1 MTLFVHALT
10 VQNQYNQGFEHC
22 IILRYWFNS
31 LKMAAIWDVA
41 KKAIKEALIHV
52 YTPVGDEVLHP
63 KERQRL
69 PYPIRPRRQIK
80 MDTPAP
86 PTNTAT
92 MPRISDELRD
102 LVYNWWFTTRDG
114 VAYFLPPVTIEG
126 SLTIIT
132 VIL

>member
-1 MTLFVHALT
+1 
-10 VQNQYNQGFEHC
+10 
-22 IILRYWFNS
+22 
-31 LKMAAIWDVA
+31 MAAIWGVA

-52 YTPVGDEVLHP
+52 YTPVGDEILHP

-102 LVYNWWFTTRDG
+102 LVYNWRFTTRDG

-126 SLTIIT
+126 SLTIIM
-132 VIL
+132 VILQGTIVYKCYTGHVIQAKEETAKPEGGYHDIGN